1 MEREEGMKKG
11 CKRVL
16 SALLCAVLLCGSALA
31 FDLEAFWA
39 QNGAALEGKGVF
51 RYGVHEFQDGLMPVL
66 VRNDW
71 GYELAD
77 GWVPDTVW
85 NYINESLEVVD
96 LNKGRFSYVFPFFDG
111 LAAVIGDDGVGYID
125 TTGTLVIP
133 CSFGAYD
140 SMGVVYTGYFR
151 DGTAPVLKEAVSV
164 DPMGGSVPSFQV
176 GRIDKSGALVQAYTP
191 VDTLSDLSFVSDMGD
206 RLDADADLP
215 APQATRNQSS
225 YATTSFELVNPT
237 GTFDSIASYYR
248 VNYKLQNNTA
258 TADQVDIAVIPC
270 VRGGDFDLDGRLGL
284 QADRYYPL
292 PILHI
297 EATLQPG
304 ETVKASF
311 QPQWGLPADML
322 KYVVIKLDEGDM
334 ELLEQNAIGVWSLNS
349 AFHPSDRTQAANELA
364 SSFVHQYFADY
375 LK

>member
-1 MEREEGMKKG
+1 MKKG

-125 TTGTLVIP
+125 TTGTGPTTAWALSIRATSGTGRRR
-133 CSFGAYD
+133 CSKRRSRSTPWAALCRA
-140 SMGVVYTGYFR
+140 FR
-151 DGTAPVLKEAVSV
+151 WAESTKLELWCRP
-164 DPMGGSVPSFQV
+164 
-176 GRIDKSGALVQAYTP
+176 
-191 VDTLSDLSFVSDMGD
+191 
-206 RLDADADLP
+206 
-215 APQATRNQSS
+215 TRRS
-225 YATTSFELVNPT
+225 TRCLT
-237 GTFDSIASYYR
+237 
-248 VNYKLQNNTA
+248 
-258 TADQVDIAVIPC
+258 
-270 VRGGDFDLDGRLGL
+270 
-284 QADRYYPL
+284 
-292 PILHI
+292 
-297 EATLQPG
+297 
-304 ETVKASF
+304 
-311 QPQWGLPADML
+311 
-322 KYVVIKLDEGDM
+322 
-334 ELLEQNAIGVWSLNS
+334 
-349 AFHPSDRTQAANELA
+349 
-364 SSFVHQYFADY
+364 
-375 LK
+375 

>member
-16 SALLCAVLLCGSALA
+16 SALLCAVLLCSSALA
-31 FDLEAFWA
+31 FDLEAFWT

-51 RYGVHEFQDGLMPVL
+51 QYGVHEFQDGLMPVL

-176 GRIDKSGALVQAYTP
+176 GRIDKAGALVQAYTP

-215 APQATRNQSS
+215 APQTTRNQSS
-225 YATTSFELVNPT
+225 YTTTSFELVNPT

-297 EATLQPG
+297 ETTLQPG

>member
-1 MEREEGMKKG
+1 MKKA
-11 CKRVL
+11 CKNIL

-31 FDLEAFWA
+31 FDLEAFWT

-151 DGTAPVLKEAVSV
+151 NGTAPVLKEAVSV

-176 GRIDKSGALVQAYTP
+176 GRIDKAGALVQAYTP

-215 APQATRNQSS
+215 APQTTRNQSS

-237 GTFDSIASYYR
+237 GAFDSIASYYR

>member
-1 MEREEGMKKG
+1 MKKA
-11 CKRVL
+11 CKNIL

-237 GTFDSIASYYR
+237 GAFDSIASYYR

-284 QADRYYPL
+284 QADRYYPA
-292 PILHI
+292 HRGH
-297 EATLQPG
+297 AAAGRDG
-304 ETVKASF
+304 E
-311 QPQWGLPADML
+311 GLLPASVGTPCRHAQIRCRQARRGRHGAAGAKRHRRVEPEQRL
-322 KYVVIKLDEGDM
+322 PPLRPHPGRKRAGQQLCPSIFCRLSEIKGG
-334 ELLEQNAIGVWSLNS
+334 A
-349 AFHPSDRTQAANELA
+349 TT
-364 SSFVHQYFADY
+364 
-375 LK
+375 

>member
-140 SMGVVYTGYFR
+140 LSLIHILYFNLVYSFHAYPAFFCYF
-151 DGTAPVLKEAVSV
+151 
-164 DPMGGSVPSFQV
+164 
-176 GRIDKSGALVQAYTP
+176 I
-191 VDTLSDLSFVSDMGD
+191 LS
-206 RLDADADLP
+206 
-215 APQATRNQSS
+215 
-225 YATTSFELVNPT
+225 
-237 GTFDSIASYYR
+237 
-248 VNYKLQNNTA
+248 KL
-258 TADQVDIAVIPC
+258 I
-270 VRGGDFDLDGRLGL
+270 
-284 QADRYYPL
+284 
-292 PILHI
+292 
-297 EATLQPG
+297 
-304 ETVKASF
+304 
-311 QPQWGLPADML
+311 
-322 KYVVIKLDEGDM
+322 
-334 ELLEQNAIGVWSLNS
+334 
-349 AFHPSDRTQAANELA
+349 
-364 SSFVHQYFADY
+364 
-375 LK
+375 